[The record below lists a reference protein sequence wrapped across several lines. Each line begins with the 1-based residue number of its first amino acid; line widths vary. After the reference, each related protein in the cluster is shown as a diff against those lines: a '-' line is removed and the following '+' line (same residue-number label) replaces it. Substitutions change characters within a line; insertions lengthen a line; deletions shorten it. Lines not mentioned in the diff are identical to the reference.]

1 MKRCILLFFCVL
13 MLLAGCLNR
22 KPTMMQGEYQ
32 EVIPTVP
39 LVEEGSVP
47 ESELRTDLLRRAML
61 NDKKVNNSGSYRMLN
76 EFQENIDGFYVA
88 DIDNDDINEVVLV
101 DGEDYYSLD
110 VVMDTVNYAE
120 IWVLPEVLRLNKKG
134 YWQYEKIEDGV
145 LKYLLI
151 VDKSH
156 KSEIEFDMDTCTV
169 DGEIVE
175 NNIKS
180 LIMKYYSDWATY
192 YEYTEENINKYIFSE
207 AEYIKDSQLILAE
220 NDLIDNYNG
229 ELNLMQKVLLGKEQ
243 YIDTENN
250 TSKTT
255 TEISDYEYF
264 RNMYLVDYNNDN
276 KQEVVILLTGLMVI
290 FYEIDGQIYS
300 FNWSYRNMSK
310 IYTDGV
316 FEYNPNTYYRIT
328 EFTTSGVTME
338 EVLDYTPT
346 EEVAEYLFSK
356 YEILNTVSTWK

>member
-1 MKRCILLFFCVL
+1 MKQIIILFLAILMVFTGCVH
-13 MLLAGCLNR
+13 R
-22 KPTMMQGEYQ
+22 EPTTLEGEYN
-32 EVIPTVP
+32 EVIPTGP
-39 LVEEGSVP
+39 SDEEGSVP
-47 ESELRTDLLRRAML
+47 ESELRTNLLRRAML

-76 EFQENIDGFYVA
+76 EFRENVDGFYVA

-101 DGEDYYSLD
+101 DGERYYSLD

-120 IWVLPEVLRLNKKG
+120 ILFSPNVLRLNQKG
-134 YWQYEKIEDGV
+134 YWQYEKTEDGV

-151 VDKSH
+151 VDDH
-156 KSEIEFDMDTCTV
+156 HNREIEFDMGTCTL
-169 DGEIVE
+169 DGEKVE
-175 NNIKS
+175 KNIKS

-207 AEYIKDSQLILAE
+207 AEYIKDSQFILVE
-220 NDLIDNYNG
+220 NDSIDNYNG

-264 RNMYLVDYNNDN
+264 RYIYLVDYNNDN

-338 EVLDYTPT
+338 EVCGYTPT
-346 EEVAEYLFSK
+346 EEVTEYLFSK

>member
-1 MKRCILLFFCVL
+1 MKRGVVLFFCVL

-32 EVIPTVP
+32 EVIPTGP

-120 IWVLPEVLRLNKKG
+120 IWVLPDVLRLNKKG

-156 KSEIEFDMDTCTV
+156 KSEIEFDMGTCTV
-169 DGEIVE
+169 DDEIVE
-175 NNIKS
+175 NNIKG

-192 YEYTEENINKYIFSE
+192 YEYTEDNIYNYVFSE
-207 AEYIKDSQLILAE
+207 AEYIKDSQFTLVG
-220 NDLIDNYNG
+220 NDSIDNYDG
-229 ELNLMQKVLLGKEQ
+229 ELNLMQKVLLGIEE
-243 YIDTENN
+243 YYDTENN
-250 TSKTT
+250 ISKIA
-255 TEISDYEYF
+255 TETFGYEYY
-264 RNMYLVDYNNDN
+264 RYMYLVDYNNDN
-276 KQEVVILLTGLMVI
+276 KQEVVVALAGTLVI
-290 FYEIDGQIYS
+290 FYEINGQIYS
-300 FNWSYRNMSK
+300 FDWGYRNMSK
-310 IYTDGV
+310 IYKDGA
-316 FEYNPNTYYRIT
+316 FEYNPDVYYRIT
-328 EFTTSGVTME
+328 ELTASGVTME
-338 EVLDYTPT
+338 EVLDYTPA
-346 EEVAEYLFSK
+346 EEVTEYLFSK
-356 YEILNTVSTWK
+356 YEILNTVSHWK